1 MPRNVEIKARID
13 SVAALAARAAA
24 IATQGPVE
32 IAQDDTFF
40 RCETGRLKLR
50 AFSATEGELI
60 FYRRADAQGPKE
72 SFYVRTPTSTPDSL
86 RECLSLAYGRVGRVV
101 KHRTLY
107 LVGRTRVHLDQVEG
121 LGHFME
127 LEVVLGETEPVEVG
141 VAEAHALMAT
151 LGVQPSQL
159 VETAY
164 VDLLAAADR

>member
-127 LEVVLGETEPVEVG
+127 LEVVLDETEPVEVG
-141 VAEAHALMAT
+141 VEEAHALMAR

-164 VDLLAAADR
+164 VDLLANADV

>member
-1 MPRNVEIKARID
+1 MPRNIEIKARID

-32 IAQDDTFF
+32 IDQDDTFF

-86 RECLSLAYGRVGRVV
+86 RECLGLAYGRVGRVV

-164 VDLLAAADR
+164 VDLLAAAGR